1 MRLMILTKKRIFK
14 IHRFLLL
21 LLFTFIINLPI
32 ASFSKA
38 VEKSIRPKSIFQEY
52 RILSEPGS
60 DEIHLEFIDWISNFR
75 ITALA
80 AGISPK
86 FFDKLMLEIKYNET
100 LIKLDRKQ
108 SEFTKQI
115 WEYLDVAVSDTRIKN
130 GKRAYQENKEV
141 IQEIEKYY
149 SVDAKII
156 VGIWGLES
164 AYGVQKGNVETIEAL
179 ATLAFDGRRQKFF
192 EEQLIAALK
201 ILERGDISFGE
212 MKGSWAGAMGH
223 TQFIP
228 TSYLEYAQDFNS
240 DGRAEIWSSD
250 PTDALAS
257 TAYYLNRH
265 GWIRGQPWGLEVRLP
280 ENFNYH
286 LIGKKKKKNTIDW
299 SLLGVRTINGD
310 SLPNYGGASIILP
323 AGHMGV
329 VLMIF
334 DNFHVLEKYN
344 ASLAYVLGVGHLGDR
359 IMDGKSFHHK
369 WPRNEEALS
378 TNEKKELQEFLL
390 HSGFNIGKVDGMIG
404 PKTIEAIRS
413 LQSKLGKIP
422 DGFATKDFLKGLK

>member
-1 MRLMILTKKRIFK
+1 MTKKRIFK
-14 IHRFLLL
+14 IHGYLLL
-21 LLFTFIINLPI
+21 LFIFTFIINLPI
-32 ASFSKA
+32 ASFSKT
-38 VEKSIRPKSIFQEY
+38 VEKSIRPKSIFQEN
-52 RILSEPGS
+52 RILSKPDS
-60 DEIHLEFIDWISNFR
+60 NEIDLEFRDWISKFR
-75 ITALA
+75 IKALA
-80 AGISPK
+80 AGVSPK
-86 FFDKLMLEIKYNET
+86 FFDKLTPEIKYNET

-164 AYGVQKGNVETIEAL
+164 AYGVQKGNVKTIEAL
-179 ATLAFDGRRQKFF
+179 ATLAFDGRRRKFF

-257 TAYYLNRH
+257 TDR
-265 GWIRGQPWGLEVRLP
+265 
-280 ENFNYH
+280 
-286 LIGKKKKKNTIDW
+286 K
-299 SLLGVRTINGD
+299 S
-310 SLPNYGGASIILP
+310 
-323 AGHMGV
+323 V
-329 VLMIF
+329 V
-334 DNFHVLEKYN
+334 
-344 ASLAYVLGVGHLGDR
+344 
-359 IMDGKSFHHK
+359 
-369 WPRNEEALS
+369 
-378 TNEKKELQEFLL
+378 
-390 HSGFNIGKVDGMIG
+390 
-404 PKTIEAIRS
+404 
-413 LQSKLGKIP
+413 
-422 DGFATKDFLKGLK
+422 